1 MYAVIKTGGKQY
13 KVAKNDVILVEK
25 LPGEAGAAVELDEVL
40 LVGDDKSQTVG
51 SPLVD
56 GAHVAATVLE
66 QTRGEKIIVF
76 KKKRRQNYRRKAGH
90 RQDLTA
96 LKITDI
102 VTGGKKK
109 AAKAAEPKAEE
120 KKAAPKAEEKKAAP
134 KAEVQKAAPKAEE
147 KKAAPKAA
155 EAKAAPK
162 KAEAKPAAKKAEAK
176 TEAKPAAK
184 KAPAKKPAAKKAEAK
199 PAAEKKPAA
208 KKAPAKKPAAKKK
221 D

>member
-25 LPGEAGAAVELDEVL
+25 LPGEAGAALELDEVL
-40 LVGDDKSQTVG
+40 LVGDDNSQTVG

-109 AAKAAEPKAEE
+109 VAKAAEPKAEE
-120 KKAAPKAEEKKAAP
+120 KKVTPKAEEKKVAP
-134 KAEVQKAAPKAEE
+134 K
-147 KKAAPKAA
+147 A

-176 TEAKPAAK
+176 PAAK
-184 KAPAKKPAAKKAEAK
+184 KAPAKKTEAKASAK